1 MQLMMQLMLLVEG
14 IYLITKCLFEV
25 FFCSFKHLKISS
37 FYAFS
42 NSYAFLQSKQF
53 WELRFLFMFDLI
65 SSFINQNLFIQVCKT
80 YFCASQL
87 VKNKLYAWY

>member
-53 WELRFLFMFDLI
+53 WELRFLFMLDLI

-87 VKNKLYAWY
+87 VKNKSTC